1 MQVKYIFRGWFAVI
15 FFLIAIGNVASGQ
28 LSGFKVGVGLSTK
41 EIIGNNIAE
50 YPFIWTT
57 SKGKLYGGSF
67 DQSQNGF
74 RVEAVFPLDTGSVF
88 EMPVG
93 FDYHFFQGREKE
105 WIEYNSDVRL
115 MHDVDIAA
123 VTLGL
128 HYNFYEVH
136 PFEYKAVFYLGV
148 DVRPSF
154 FFNARF
160 KTISYY
166 NFIGDTIT
174 NVYDTKESAFRL
186 GGALQFGLVGDI
198 SKDLSVDFRAGLG
211 MMNLLGK
218 SDERGELLT
227 PSKTREDYRE
237 FGESSVFDFNFMV
250 LLQFKL

>member
-1 MQVKYIFRGWFAVI
+1 MQVKQIIRSSAVV
-15 FFLIAIGNVASGQ
+15 IAILMAMGNLAYGQ
-28 LSGFKVGVGLSTK
+28 LSGFRVAAGLSTM

-50 YPFIWTT
+50 YPFIWVTP
-57 SKGKLYGGSF
+57 KGKLYGGSF

-74 RVEAVFPLDTGSVF
+74 RLEAVFPLDTGSVF

-105 WIEYNSDVRL
+105 WIEYNSDVKL
-115 MHDVDIAA
+115 MHDVDVAA
-123 VTLGL
+123 LTFGL
-128 HYNFYEVH
+128 HYNFYEIH
-136 PFEYKAVFYLGV
+136 PFEYKAKFYLGM
-148 DVRPSF
+148 DMRPSLI
-154 FFNARF
+154 FNARF
-160 KTISYY
+160 KTISNY

-174 NVYDTKESAFRL
+174 NVYDTKSSAFRL
-186 GGALQFGLVGDI
+186 GGTLQFGLVGELNKDI
-198 SKDLSVDFRAGLG
+198 SIDFRAGLG

-237 FGESSVFDFNFMV
+237 AGESSVFDFNFMM